1 MDKHEE
7 LYKQYIQQKSEL
19 DQQEEELMIQGKK
32 AFEVLTDVQDRSFYY
47 IRQNTNDE
55 ELIRKGYWYIEQINE
70 EIDTKVKEERKILQ
84 KKQWQLEEL
93 YNEQLRKLDD
103 KE

>member
-1 MDKHEE
+1 VDKHEE